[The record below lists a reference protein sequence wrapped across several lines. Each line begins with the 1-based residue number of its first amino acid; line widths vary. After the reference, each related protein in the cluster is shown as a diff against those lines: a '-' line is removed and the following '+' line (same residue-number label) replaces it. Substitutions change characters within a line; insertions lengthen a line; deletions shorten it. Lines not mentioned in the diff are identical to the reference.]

1 MTAPDLA
8 RIFKE
13 EFNFLLNDELALLLA
28 ESAIRHIGSFHQP
41 EVPVYVSR
49 CSNIHPHFGQCVY
62 AEHKGDHYYA
72 QPAEG

>member
-1 MTAPDLA
+1 MTTPDLA
-8 RIFKE
+8 RILKE

-28 ESAIRHIGSFHQP
+28 ESAIRHIAAIP
-41 EVPVYVSR
+41 AR